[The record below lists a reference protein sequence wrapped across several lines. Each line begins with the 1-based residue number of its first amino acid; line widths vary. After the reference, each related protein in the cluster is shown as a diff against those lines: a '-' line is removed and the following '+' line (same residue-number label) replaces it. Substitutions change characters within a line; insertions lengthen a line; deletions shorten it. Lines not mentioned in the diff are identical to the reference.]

1 MRVSG
6 IPLMQISGKR
16 FTPTRKLSAYL
27 FSHHDEFPDF
37 TLRRTR
43 ASSSI
48 MSLFYSTLFVFYT
61 IYLLFSFHGAKIQL
75 FYQLL
80 SNQLRFDNTVN
91 HNNVLFHM
99 EDIHPLLVMGDHT
112 AGFGWALQCRPKQR
126 NLFQPCTSS
135 YFLCKTLLTS
145 SKYSSTVIRPVLL
158 LTVRPYTAL
167 DSSATGMG
175 CSSVL

>member
-61 IYLLFSFHGAKIQL
+61 IYLLFSFHGAKIQI

-99 EDIHPLLVMGDHT
+99 EDIHPLLVMGDHPT
-112 AGFGWALQCRPKQR
+112 GFGVVASNVRITAHLVKVGKNRQR
-126 NLFQPCTSS
+126 IYLTYHGIKIPVAS
-135 YFLCKTLLTS
+135 CK
-145 SKYSSTVIRPVLL
+145 
-158 LTVRPYTAL
+158 
-167 DSSATGMG
+167 
-175 CSSVL
+175 